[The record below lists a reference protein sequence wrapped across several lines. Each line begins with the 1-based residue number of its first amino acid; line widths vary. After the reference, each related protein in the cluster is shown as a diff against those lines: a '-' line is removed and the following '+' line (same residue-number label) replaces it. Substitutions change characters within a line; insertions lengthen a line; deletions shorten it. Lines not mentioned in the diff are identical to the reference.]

1 MGRIYHM
8 EFISN
13 ATAQAIGHFIFE
25 LEKIGNICWRYMLFL
40 QKGRILLILFF
51 KRVKKVIK
59 SSDDLL
65 NQVIIYQDVINYK
78 SFFSAANMTGFLVN
92 LWLRKFLIQF
102 SINLI
107 ENMCSLLISLL
118 NDMLLNEILKNPKQL
133 KTFEII
139 KWKSNHLYILR
150 K

>member
-13 ATAQAIGHFIFE
+13 ATAQAIEHFIFE

-65 NQVIIYQDVINYK
+65 NQVIIYQEVIK
-78 SFFSAANMTGFLVN
+78 L
-92 LWLRKFLIQF
+92 
-102 SINLI
+102 
-107 ENMCSLLISLL
+107 
-118 NDMLLNEILKNPKQL
+118 
-133 KTFEII
+133 
-139 KWKSNHLYILR
+139 
-150 K
+150 